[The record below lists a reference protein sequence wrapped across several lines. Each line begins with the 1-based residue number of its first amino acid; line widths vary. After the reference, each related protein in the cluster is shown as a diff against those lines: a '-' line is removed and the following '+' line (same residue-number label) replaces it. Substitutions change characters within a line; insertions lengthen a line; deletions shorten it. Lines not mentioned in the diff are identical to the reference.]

1 MTDTPSLPR
10 PPVDATLLVGR
21 TVDLERVDVERHGPG
36 LWQAIGLDRS
46 LWSLIPPGPFDD
58 EASFTEWLRDRS
70 QRSDLALYAVIDK
83 RGPRPQVVGLYFLLQ
98 INPAMGTAEIGLI
111 YGAALSRQTGGT
123 EAFFLLAGYVL
134 ETLGYRRLEW
144 RCAAS
149 HTASRRAALR
159 FGFTAEGILRQT
171 AWAKGENWDTAV
183 FSILDREWPAI
194 GARLAAWLTPDN
206 FTESG
211 HQIKALAEFA

>member
-21 TVDLERVDVERHGPG
+21 IVDLERLDVERHGPG
-36 LWQAIGLDRS
+36 LWEAIG
-46 LWSLIPPGPFDD
+46 
-58 EASFTEWLRDRS
+58 RDRS
-70 QRSDLALYAVIDK
+70 QQTDRALYAVIDK

-123 EAFFLLAGYVL
+123 EAFFLLARYVL

-171 AWAKGENWDTAV
+171 AWAKGESWDTAM

-194 GARLAAWLTPDN
+194 GARLAAWLTPEN

-211 HQIKALAEFA
+211 HQIRALAEFA